1 MKTSFEY
8 DNGQALCVIEY
19 KDHFFVGQAHCH
31 PDDEDFMSEKTGC
44 FIAES
49 RAHQKYLKFVK
60 NCEILPKLE
69 ALNHLKSTLAV
80 WESDTPN
87 YFSKRL
93 NSEIKNLEEDLMM
106 CKRAIDNEQQY
117 LHGYIKEKDKLY
129 KRIRLKNGAT
139 DNSN

>member
-8 DNGQALCVIEY
+8 DNGQALCIIEY

-80 WESDTPN
+80 QESDTPN
-87 YFSKRL
+87 YFSRRL
-93 NSEIKNLEEDLMM
+93 NSEIKNLEEDLIM

>member
-1 MKTSFEY
+1 
-8 DNGQALCVIEY
+8 
-19 KDHFFVGQAHCH
+19 
-31 PDDEDFMSEKTGC
+31 MSEKTGC

-87 YFSKRL
+87 YFSRRL

-106 CKRAIDNEQQY
+106 CKKALNNEQSY
-117 LHGYIKEKDKLY
+117 LRGYIKEKDKLY
-129 KRIRLKNGAT
+129 RRIRSKNGET
-139 DNSN
+139 DKIN

>member
-19 KDHFFVGQAHCH
+19 KDHYFVGQAHCH
-31 PDDEDFMSEKTGC
+31 PDDEDFMSEKTGS

-69 ALNHLKSTLAV
+69 ALNHLKSTLTV
-80 WESDTPN
+80 QGGSKPD
-87 YFSKRL
+87 YFRRRL
-93 NSEIKNLEEDLMM
+93 ESEIKNLEEDLAM
-106 CKRAIDNEQQY
+106 CKRALANEEQY

-139 DNSN
+139 DNLN

>member
-8 DNGQALCVIEY
+8 DNGQTLCVIEY
-19 KDHFFVGQAHCH
+19 KDHYFIGQAHCH

-87 YFSKRL
+87 YFSRRL
-93 NSEIKNLEEDLMM
+93 NSEIKNLEEDLIQ
-106 CKRAIDNEQQY
+106 CGLTKEYADTLRVSDFLFVNVTDKKEQQ
-117 LHGYIKEKDKLY
+117 KLNY
-129 KRIRLKNGAT
+129 HLMVM
-139 DNSN
+139 

>member
-1 MKTSFEY
+1 MIKTRQFY
-8 DNGQALCVIEY
+8 DTCSLLLRAGNLFDE
-19 KDHFFVGQAHCH
+19 
-31 PDDEDFMSEKTGC
+31 PEDFMSEKTGC

-69 ALNHLKSTLAV
+69 ALNHLKSTLVV

-87 YFSKRL
+87 YFLRRL

-106 CKRAIDNEQQY
+106 CKRAIDNEQ
-117 LHGYIKEKDKLY
+117 
-129 KRIRLKNGAT
+129 
-139 DNSN
+139 

>member
-8 DNGQALCVIEY
+8 DNGQTLCIIEY
-19 KDHFFVGQAHCH
+19 KDHYFVGQAHCH

-80 WESDTPN
+80 WENDTPN
-87 YFSKRL
+87 YFSRRL

-106 CKRAIDNEQQY
+106 CKRAIANEQQY

-129 KRIRLKNGAT
+129 KRIRLKNGTT